1 MDEIN
6 WNDVI
11 FENDK
16 RIAQMSDSFLIIYF
30 LTKRL
35 FRNWISLNIHILRN
49 TI

>member
-16 RIAQMSDSFLIIYF
+16 RIAQMSDSFLLYTF
-30 LTKRL
+30 
-35 FRNWISLNIHILRN
+35 
-49 TI
+49 

>member
-16 RIAQMSDSFLIIYF
+16 RIAQMSDSFLINILSNEAF
-30 LTKRL
+30 
-35 FRNWISLNIHILRN
+35 ISQLDFS
-49 TI
+49 

>member
-16 RIAQMSDSFLIIYF
+16 RIAQMSDSFLFNILSNEAF
-30 LTKRL
+30 
-35 FRNWISLNIHILRN
+35 ISQLDFS
-49 TI
+49 